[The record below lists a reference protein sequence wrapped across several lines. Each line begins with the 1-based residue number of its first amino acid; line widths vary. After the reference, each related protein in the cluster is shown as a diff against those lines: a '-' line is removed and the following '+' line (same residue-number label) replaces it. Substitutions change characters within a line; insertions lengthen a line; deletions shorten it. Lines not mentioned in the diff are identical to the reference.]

1 MLDDM
6 EGSPVPARA
15 LISKEL
21 SELLGVLA
29 HPHRLRIIIEL
40 REQELDV
47 NSLQLILG
55 ISHSSVS
62 QNLALL
68 RAHRVVQE
76 RREGRRVIYSLSDH
90 NMGNWLL
97 DGLQFLVGHL
107 AQNEK
112 MRGAVVE
119 VRNLWHVEEHG
130 ESETAKSEE

>member
-1 MLDDM
+1 M
-6 EGSPVPARA
+6 PARA

-21 SELLGVLA
+21 SELLGALS

-47 NSLQLILG
+47 NSLQQILG

-90 NMGNWLL
+90 RMGNWLL
-97 DGLQFLVGHL
+97 NGLQFLEGHL
-107 AQNEK
+107 AQNEQ

-119 VRNLWHVEEHG
+119 VRHLWHVQDQE
-130 ESETAKSEE
+130 ESESAKAGT